1 MNNKLEQAFET
12 MRDAQKEQLLE
23 TIDPEI
29 VMKNGSKDRI
39 AAKLEKKLPKK
50 RSFAKVWRPVA
61 IAAAACAVIYLTLGF
76 TVPGVADGLYRIAH
90 PDHVTEQYFA
100 SAPNDRESVQEI
112 DSAVREA
119 EGKNL
124 GSDVE
129 LLGEYSILTQ
139 YDEEYNA
146 MLDGSP
152 TYREKLGFPA
162 YRAEDFAFLR
172 EIRITDTEVY
182 YNGEALYVNCFLA
195 CPDTSRFLNGRDDE
209 LEIST
214 FWQILSRDGEEIK
227 LPCSSS
233 MGGATEVIDEPDK
246 KGLWCSS
253 MYELDEPLSD
263 GAYEMTLLYYVY
275 DCSIDDMAAP
285 GNVGRIIHRVSFD
298 TTAGN
303 RSEKQTVETTVRGS
317 APLTFFVYGE
327 DGKTMEN
334 RTVSFDGLDLA
345 FILRYLPDGTYLT
358 VKTTSLPET
367 WTDAERKAL
376 LDHMLRAVDV
386 DLIIEGEPI
395 EGRNLSSSYERD
407 AAAWEFFFPVV
418 SQDYSG
424 VKTIDLLLKIRSV
437 EAFTAYLGE
446 DENGRAAFGEPVH
459 PGPDGGAVA
468 CPEVWIMKEIR
479 KTALWDSI
487 VTVTL
492 P

>member
-1 MNNKLEQAFET
+1 MNGKLEQKFET
-12 MRDAQKEQLLE
+12 MNDTQRERLLHSVDADRVMTPDAKERVNARLL
-23 TIDPEI
+23 
-29 VMKNGSKDRI
+29 R
-39 AAKLEKKLPKK
+39 KLPKK
-50 RSFAKVWRPVA
+50 RGSFAKILRPAA

-90 PDHVTEQYFA
+90 PDHETKQYFA
-100 SAPNDRESVQEI
+100 SAPEGRDPVQEI

-119 EGKNL
+119 EGRNL
-124 GSDVE
+124 GSEVE

-172 EIRITDTEVY
+172 EIEATDTEVY

-195 CPDTSRFLNGRDDE
+195 CPDTSRFLNGREDE

-214 FWQILSRDGEEIK
+214 FWQILSRNGEEIT
-227 LPCSSS
+227 LPCSIFT
-233 MGGATEVIDEPDK
+233 GGATEVIDEPDK
-246 KGLWCSS
+246 KGLWYSCV
-253 MYELDEPLSD
+253 YDLNEPLPD

-285 GNVGRIIHRVSFD
+285 GNVGRIIHKVSFD

-317 APLTFFVYGE
+317 APMTIFSE
-327 DGKTMEN
+327 KTMEN
-334 RTVSFDGLDLA
+334 RTVSFDGFDLRC
-345 FILRYLPDGTYLT
+345 ILRYLPDGTYLT
-358 VKTTSLPET
+358 IETASLPET
-367 WTDAERKAL
+367 WTEEERNAL

-395 EGRNLSSSYERD
+395 EGRNLSSSFDRD

-418 SQDYSG
+418 SGDYSG

-437 EAFTAYLGE
+437 EAFTAFLGE
-446 DENGRAAFGEPVH
+446 DENGQPTFGEPVY
-459 PGPDGGAVA
+459 PETDGGAVA
-468 CPEVWIMKEIR
+468 RPEVWILREIR
-479 KTALWDSI
+479 KTPLYDAV